1 MDDLADLFQDGIDGL
16 FVGET
21 FVQGLHDPDDG
32 LVRVAHL
39 IEEGPVLVLLVD
51 IHKGVGAV
59 VRYGSRRDGEI
70 QPELCLRAE
79 NGFSDFFSQNCGP
92 VAEGEPV

>member
-1 MDDLADLFQDGIDGL
+1 MDDLADFFQDGIDGL
-16 FVGET
+16 LVGET
-21 FVQGLHDPDDG
+21 FVKGLHDPDDG
-32 LVRVAHL
+32 FVRVTHL
-39 IEEGPVLVLLVD
+39 IEESPVLVLFVD

-59 VRYGSRRDGEI
+59 VRYGSRRDREI

-79 NGFSDFFSQNCGP
+79 NGFVDFFSQNCGP